1 MSKYVTAPGRFR
13 AYIEAPKTGGWLSE
27 TDNGSPFVRIPLVI
41 ADGEGDQGGREI
53 TWNGFLNTDKVI
65 DRTTRMLVDA
75 LHVPDNWFEL
85 LSSGNPFLEGKAVL
99 ITVEQASRANDN
111 GTRSLRYAKNGDP
124 IYEVSWLNDP
134 DKVRAVATLD
144 QSKAASLIRKMRAV
158 TTAVKAEAG
167 GAAPA
172 ARQAAPTQQPA
183 RRVVKSTDPINDLEG
198 DDIPF

>member
-1 MSKYVTAPGRFR
+1 MSRYVTAPGRYR

-53 TWNGFLNTDKVI
+53 TWSGFLSTDKVI

-85 LSSGNPFLEGKAVL
+85 LSSGNGSFLEGRAVL
-99 ITVEQASRANDN
+99 ITVEQATRANDN

-134 DKVRAVATLD
+134 DKVRAVAVLD
-144 QSKAASLIRKMRAV
+144 HSKVSALTRKMRAV
-158 TTAVKAEAG
+158 TSAVKAEAG
-167 GAAPA
+167 APA
-172 ARQAAPTQQPA
+172 APRQAAPAQPA
-183 RRVVKSTDPINDLEG
+183 RRVVKAADPIDDLEG